1 MTLEEL
7 EPHEQIALM
16 ALLGLMARLDGWAS
30 DDEQEL
36 LRRVGSELGPDG
48 FARAAAEVARLADDD
63 AVLATADGVVRQ
75 EAREVLYELLWDMAV
90 KESIVEPEAKLLD
103 RLATTW
109 ALPRVTGDDE
119 E

>member
-1 MTLEEL
+1 MTLSEL
-7 EPHEQIALM
+7 EPYEQTSLL

-30 DDEQEL
+30 EEEQEL
-36 LRRVGSELGPDG
+36 LRRIGSELGEG
-48 FARAAAEVARLADDD
+48 NFARAAAEVARLADDD
-63 AVLATADGVVRQ
+63 AVLATAERVTRQ
-75 EAREVLYELLWDMAV
+75 DAREVIYELLWDMAV

-109 ALPRVTGDDE
+109 SLPRVAGEDE